1 MNNDG
6 HVYSVFTMW
15 PLLRRVYQAWA
26 GTLCPQS
33 VLEKARQSE
42 TVDGFNL
49 INAPTVC
56 EHKHNHNTNT
66 AGGRFQSDKRATPM
80 KVIKKRGAQL
90 LLSMVSNVMDDLKL
104 QRPKS
109 CNQRTL
115 SNVQCPW
122 LSMVVHGCP

>member
-49 INAPTVC
+49 INAPTDESVRAQ
-56 EHKHNHNTNT
+56 T
-66 AGGRFQSDKRATPM
+66 QSQYKYSEWTGS
-80 KVIKKRGAQL
+80 I
-90 LLSMVSNVMDDLKL
+90 
-104 QRPKS
+104 
-109 CNQRTL
+109 
-115 SNVQCPW
+115 
-122 LSMVVHGCP
+122 

>member
-49 INAPTVC
+49 INAAPDESETHRLGK
-56 EHKHNHNTNT
+56 HKKT
-66 AGGRFQSDKRATPM
+66 AKFGKHSGW
-80 KVIKKRGAQL
+80 V
-90 LLSMVSNVMDDLKL
+90 
-104 QRPKS
+104 
-109 CNQRTL
+109 
-115 SNVQCPW
+115 
-122 LSMVVHGCP
+122 